1 MLGGGSGFG
10 NHFPPIIV
18 TTGATDVM
26 GKFRLAT
33 VRAFHM
39 TDSLQGIVGTAH
51 VAAGFRGLFLRDSHL
66 NYSLPG
72 AKAERRLS

>member
-10 NHFPPIIV
+10 NHFAPVIV
-18 TTGATDVM
+18 TAGATHVV
-26 GKFRLAT
+26 GKFRFAA
-33 VRAFHM
+33 VGAFHM

-51 VAAGFRGLFLRDSHL
+51 VAAGFRGLFLWDSHL
-66 NYSLPG
+66 SYSLPG